1 VVLLGV
7 LPGLEMSDE
16 MKEAMYLLPK
26 LNAFING
33 TAFVVLIAAF
43 IAIKNKNV
51 ALHKKLTTTAMFL
64 SILFLLSY
72 ITFHFTTESTHYCGE
87 GAMKYLYFFILIT
100 HILLSAI
107 IVPLVLFTYA
117 RGHMMQVEKHRR
129 IAKITWP
136 LWLYVTATGVIVY
149 LMISP
154 CYL

>member
-1 VVLLGV
+1 MTISDSNLKKIVWAVTLLIPTVVVLLGV

-72 ITFHFTTESTHYCGE
+72 ITFHFTTE
-87 GAMKYLYFFILIT
+87 
-100 HILLSAI
+100 
-107 IVPLVLFTYA
+107 
-117 RGHMMQVEKHRR
+117 
-129 IAKITWP
+129 
-136 LWLYVTATGVIVY
+136 
-149 LMISP
+149 
-154 CYL
+154 